1 MASSVTSDTDRKQ
14 RTRQSF
20 QAPFPSIEEEVFS
33 DQGLNRRISDDK
45 SDSSSDSDSDS
56 INGVIEAAE
65 AITNQRSSWQL
76 QNTQVLVVDENIND
90 KLKRNV
96 AIVDDAPSVRLD
108 GTIDASNT
116 IENGNSGHFDLD
128 DEKQLDQYGYG
139 QLLSEETKSET
150 VLGGVYAS
158 ENPGE
163 NVEPSKGDVSAPSVL
178 CSEMSPELNDK
189 HMSSGAGDHE
199 RHWIDENKFNTK
211 RSTIDIGQDNALS
224 TSDPIW
230 TPAHTMV
237 SDSSH
242 SHEDKHYL
250 NVNSNNEPSTPH
262 STSEASS
269 DPNGTP
275 AETMVSG
282 SSHSQDDEHYLKV
295 NRHHEPTA
303 SHSTSEA
310 TSDPNWT
317 PAETMVSGSSHSQD
331 DEHYLNV
338 NRHHEPTAS
347 HSTSEATS
355 DPNWT
360 PAQTTVSGSSQSQD
374 DEHYVNVNRH
384 DEPTASHSTSEATSD
399 SSWTPVQ
406 TTVSGSSQSQDEEC
420 YMNAYSHGEPSMS
433 SQDQSQTLQA
443 GNSAGTSNVPITTTG
458 YEFYETPGEAQ
469 AICDNQGGASSHETQ
484 GVPSQGEASTDFNQV
499 YEADDLDA
507 GTLPISDELDER
519 AQSPSQSPE
528 PDLSITMQSQGS
540 ALEAQRITA
549 GEANLGKVPPL
560 WVPDSVA
567 THCMN
572 CGLKFSVIKRRHH
585 CRACGKVRSLGHQVE
600 LVYSPL
606 FFLNCVCLL

>member
-20 QAPFPSIEEEVFS
+20 QAPFPSIKEEVFS
-33 DQGLNRRISDDK
+33 DQGSNRLISDDK

-65 AITNQRSSWQL
+65 AITNQRLSWQL

-211 RSTIDIGQDNALS
+211 RSTINIGQDNALS

-262 STSEASS
+262 STSEAS
-269 DPNGTP
+269 
-275 AETMVSG
+275 
-282 SSHSQDDEHYLKV
+282 
-295 NRHHEPTA
+295 
-303 SHSTSEA
+303 
-310 TSDPNWT
+310 SDPNWT

-384 DEPTASHSTSEATSD
+384 DEPTTSHSTSEATSD

-406 TTVSGSSQSQDEEC
+406 TTVSGSSQSQDGEC

-484 GVPSQGEASTDFNQV
+484 GDPSQGEASTDLNQV

-528 PDLSITMQSQGS
+528 PDLSITMQSQRS

-585 CRACGKVRSLGHQVE
+585 CRACGKVRSSGHQVE

-606 FFLNCVCLL
+606 FFLLKLCVLVVIN